1 MGAPHEFRPSAVKN
15 TKDYQLILNDEK
27 EAEERE
33 IVKRRRLYKAGT
45 LLLAMLKLFLLTC
58 CFPSGLIFDVV

>member
-1 MGAPHEFRPSAVKN
+1 METPREFRPSKVNN
-15 TKDYQLILNDEK
+15 TKDYQVILSHEK

-45 LLLAMLKLFLLTC
+45 LLLATLKLFLLTC